1 MIFEQFFSYTPAASP
16 RRLSSSH
23 SLIKERQKKV
33 AGILASCFL
42 TLNNIIYRNLK
53 KKETIENSSK
63 TLTFFILVA
72 GEVQKHGTI
81 SNTNALIL

>member
-1 MIFEQFFSYTPAASP
+1 MKLLKWGWKL
-16 RRLSSSH
+16 RL
-23 SLIKERQKKV
+23 E
-33 AGILASCFL
+33 
-42 TLNNIIYRNLK
+42 NLLQ
-53 KKETIENSSK
+53 ENSSK